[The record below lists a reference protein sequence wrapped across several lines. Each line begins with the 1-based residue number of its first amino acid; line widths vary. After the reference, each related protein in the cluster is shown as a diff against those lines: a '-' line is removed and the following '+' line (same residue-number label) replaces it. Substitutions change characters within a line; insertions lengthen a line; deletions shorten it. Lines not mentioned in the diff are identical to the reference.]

1 MVKPLFAVIVGGSAG
16 CVIRWLLSLRLNSLF
31 PLLPLGTLLVNLIA
45 GFIIGGALAF
55 FLRQPQ
61 LDPCWKLLITTGL
74 CGGMSTF
81 STFSVELFSLLQSGN
96 YAWVMVSIL
105 AHVLGSLLMTAA
117 GFFII
122 NAVM

>member
-16 CVIRWLLSLRLNSLF
+16 
-31 PLLPLGTLLVNLIA
+31 
-45 GFIIGGALAF
+45 FIIGGALAL
-55 FLRQPQ
+55 FLRQLQ
-61 LDPCWKLLITTGL
+61 LDPVWKLLITTGL

-105 AHVLGSLLMTAA
+105 AHVLGSLLMIAA